1 MVQKKEIFLKNLT
14 KKDLKGK
21 RAIVRVD
28 FNVEIKDKKVID
40 DFRIKRSLKTI
51 DYLLENEAER
61 IILISHF
68 GQPKEKWQKEFSL
81 YPVFLYL
88 QEIYKEKIFF
98 FQEKEIE
105 KIQEKNYP
113 EQSIIL
119 IENIR
124 FFKGEEEN
132 NKNFARKLA
141 SLGDI
146 YINEAFSASHRNSAS
161 LVGIVDFLP
170 SFFGLLFEEEI
181 FYLEKIKKDYKN
193 PFVVVLGGAK
203 IKDKLPLIKN
213 FLEKADYI
221 LLGGGL
227 ANTVLKAWGFQIG
240 KSLYE
245 KEMIEEAKNLGSKKA
260 ELILPGDFLVIDN
273 KKNKKRNLGEIKADD
288 LIVDIGPV
296 AISFY
301 KKILQQAKTIL
312 FNGPLGKIE
321 EGFYSATK
329 GVFEEI
335 FNNSKAL
342 AVIGGGDTLKCLKL
356 FNLEEKMGKN
366 TFLSTGG
373 GAMLKYL
380 AEEKLIAIEAIFN
393 QKNV

>member
-1 MVQKKEIFLKNLT
+1 MGQKKEIFLKNLT

-21 RAIVRVD
+21 KVLVRVD
-28 FNVEIKDKKVID
+28 FNVEVEDKKIID

-132 NKNFARKLA
+132 DKNFARKLA
-141 SLGDI
+141 SVGDI

-170 SFFGLLFEEEI
+170 SFFGFLFEEEI
-181 FYLEKIKKDYKN
+181 FYLDKIKKDYKS

-227 ANTVLKAWGFQIG
+227 ANTILKAWGFKVG

-273 KKNKKRNLGEIKADD
+273 KKNKKRNLGEIKDND
-288 LIVDIGPV
+288 IIVDIGPI
-296 AISFY
+296 ALSFY
-301 KKILQQAKTIL
+301 KKILKEARTIL

-321 EGFYSATK
+321 NGFHLATK
-329 GVFEEI
+329 GVLEEI

-356 FNLEEKMGKN
+356 FNLEKKKGKN
-366 TFLSTGG
+366 IFLSTGG

-380 AEEKLIAIEAIFN
+380 ADEELEAIKVIFN
-393 QKNV
+393 QK